1 MRKILL
7 SLLLATWM
15 SLAWA
20 APPKQIVLQVEN
32 MTCPACSITIER
44 ALATLPGVTAKRI
57 DTQAATVTVTF
68 DAERT
73 NAAAIAKVI
82 TDAGFPATA
91 KVSANGG

>member
-7 SLLLATWM
+7 GLILSASMGLVSAAT
-15 SLAWA
+15 
-20 APPKQIVLQVEN
+20 PKQVALHVEN
-32 MTCPACSITIER
+32 MTCPACSITIEK
-44 ALATLPGVTAKRI
+44 ALDKVPGVTARRV

-73 NAAAIAKVI
+73 STAAVAKAI

-91 KVSANGG
+91 KTGANDG